1 MLNKGEYVL
10 DAVKTLVDLL
20 GSRER
25 QRIKKRQ
32 VFREITAQQGLF
44 DRYGD
49 EAARGAA
56 PRAARHAGTEHA

>member
-1 MLNKGEYVL
+1 
-10 DAVKTLVDLL
+10 VKILADLL

-44 DRYGD
+44 DRTSD
-49 EAARGAA
+49 DSTREPL
-56 PRAARHAGTEHA
+56 PRTARHTGSQNA